1 MAPSSLRSVVQWILV
16 ICCAEAVSVPAA
28 AFTSVLTPVAA
39 LQIQDER
46 ETETV
51 AVAAAES
58 RRGVEPPPPQRCIRA
73 AAKTHGFTVSSTK
86 CRTEFDGRAELRTRF
101 LSLRC

>member
-1 MAPSSLRSVVQWILV
+1 MSSTWLRSAVQWILV
-16 ICCAEAVSVPAA
+16 VCCAEAVTVPVA
-28 AFTSVLTPVAA
+28 AFACVLSSSAA

-51 AVAAAES
+51 AVASES
-58 RRGVEPPPPQRCIRA
+58 RRRVETPAQHLAPRPLHVVY
-73 AAKTHGFTVSSTK
+73 HGLPSSEK
-86 CRTEFDGRAELRTRF
+86 ASANIDARAELKSRF

>member
-1 MAPSSLRSVVQWILV
+1 MSSTWLKMTVQWILV
-16 ICCAEAVSVPAA
+16 VACAEAVSVPVA
-28 AFTSVLTPVAA
+28 AFTCVLSTSAA

-51 AVAAAES
+51 AVASES
-58 RRGVEPPPPQRCIRA
+58 RGRVEAPQAKRA
-73 AAKTHGFTVSSTK
+73 
-86 CRTEFDGRAELRTRF
+86 LRVLRVAHDFRPDSIVVDRNRDHRSDLKARF